1 MDERDGGFIFAG
13 ACKSAKYTDLGNA
26 FINNGFD
33 TYFGYEDN
41 VNTLHNALFYSAF
54 FDAATFTDALFL
66 KQPTMQETK
75 SKKSLE
81 MQQMLPITD
90 L

>member
-1 MDERDGGFIFAG
+1 M
-13 ACKSAKYTDLGNA
+13 
-26 FINNGFD
+26 
-33 TYFGYEDN
+33 
-41 VNTLHNALFYSAF
+41 
-54 FDAATFTDALFL
+54 ATFTDVTVFL

-81 MQQMLPITD
+81 MQQMLPIID